1 MEIHFRTSQKFKI
14 HHLETVSLLNI
25 NSQNKM
31 DINKIQDLCNQDKVL
46 KLVMEAINKIHR
58 INIANSLKLFQILK
72 SIQIQEFKLL
82 RVNAS
87 LALIVIASLT
97 RKQSKSTKEFVKRPR
112 AKKERPST

>member
-31 DINKIQDLCNQDKVL
+31 DINKIQDLCNQDKV
-46 KLVMEAINKIHR
+46 HR
-58 INIANSLKLFQILK
+58 INIVNSLKLFQILK

-87 LALIVIASLT
+87 LALIVIASST
-97 RKQSKSTKEFVKRPR
+97 RKQLKSTKEFVKRPR